1 MPPKFFK
8 KSKGASKSAGPL
20 STNVDTAKYLIIVES
35 PSKCTKIE
43 GFLGTEYC
51 CIASNGHIRV
61 PGGLKSIDTK
71 STFEPTFTM
80 IEEKKDHIDKMRMIL
95 SKFSKTD
102 ILLATDDDR
111 EGEAIAWHICQVFD
125 LPIESTPRI
134 LFHEVTKPALINA
147 VKPENRKTINM
158 DLVKAQ
164 HARQVLDIIVGYKI
178 SPFLWKYLYNNKSN
192 SLSAGRCQTPALRLV
207 YDNDVEIKTGKG
219 LEMRYKTI
227 GNFFTKSLPF
237 ELNHE
242 FADKDEVLDF
252 LEKTKTYKH
261 ELTIGSPKPAIK
273 APPKPLNTSR
283 LLQTASNV
291 LHLSPSHTMSL
302 CQKLYQNGHITYMR
316 TDSSQYSAQY
326 LEQVKQ
332 YILKK
337 WSKETYLPT
346 PEKWVA
352 LENRDNA
359 NPHEAIRVT
368 HLDISALESTEN
380 EDSKYL
386 SKLYHLIWKHSIES
400 CMADAKFNNICVQIS
415 GPDNYQYSRTI
426 EIPTFLGWR
435 KVAEKAE
442 DGNAVT
448 GMGPANELLY
458 LQTIGKTALYQT
470 IESTIVIRNKHSH
483 YTEASLIHEL
493 ENLGIGRPSTFAT
506 IIETIQERGYV
517 KRQDVEGIKMDCIE
531 YILHYENPEK
541 IIETVKPRTFGNEKN
556 KLVIQ
561 PTGILTIQFLLQH
574 FQPIFAY
581 EYTKQMEEQLDNIS
595 SGKELI
601 WSTICNNC
609 YQEIKDLS
617 KGVSSLVKQTYVIE
631 DGYEYIF
638 EKFGPVIKHTKDE
651 NTIEYLA
658 AKKNMNIDLER
669 LQRREYTLEDLI
681 EIACRLL
688 GKHKDVDVFIKSG
701 QYGIYVEWG
710 EQKESLKSLNK
721 SIEEITMEDVKS
733 IIDAPKKEMA
743 ILRQLTPEMSIRK
756 GKYGAY
762 VYYKRANMKAPQF
775 LNIKKFPEGFLTCE
789 TDTLVKWLQTTYNL
803 PDPIKIK

>member
-1 MPPKFFK
+1 MPPRFFR
-8 KSKGASKSAGPL
+8 KSKNASKSAGPL
-20 STNVDTAKYLIIVES
+20 STSIDSAKYLIIVES
-35 PSKCTKIE
+35 PSKCPKIE
-43 GFLGTEYC
+43 WFLGADYC

-71 STFEPTFTM
+71 STFEPTFT
-80 IEEKKDHIDKMRMIL
+80 IIDEKKDHIDKMRLII
-95 SKFSKTD
+95 SRFSKTD

-125 LPIESTPRI
+125 LPIETTHRI

-227 GNFFTKSLPF
+227 GNFFTKGLPF

-242 FADKDEVLDF
+242 FTEKEEVLDF
-252 LEKTKTYKH
+252 LEKTKTHKH
-261 ELTIGSPKPAIK
+261 ELSIGSPKPAVK

-291 LHLSPSHTMSL
+291 LHLSPAHTMSL

-316 TDSSQYSAQY
+316 TDSSQYSAPY
-326 LEQVKQ
+326 LEQVKL

-346 PEKWVA
+346 PEKWTA
-352 LENRDNA
+352 LENKDNA

-380 EDSKYL
+380 EDSKFL

-400 CMADAKFNNICVQIS
+400 CMADATFNAICVQIS
-415 GPDNYQYSRTI
+415 APDKRHYSRTL

-435 KVAEKAE
+435 KVAEKSDEA
-442 DGNAVT
+442 G
-448 GMGPANELLY
+448 GPGPANELLY

-470 IESTIVIRNKHSH
+470 IKSEIVVRNRHSH
-483 YTEASLIHEL
+483 YTEASLINEL

-517 KRQDVEGIKMDCIE
+517 KRQDVEGNKVDCIE
-531 YILHYENPEK
+531 YKLDYENPGQ
-541 IIETVKPRTFGNEKN
+541 IIETKNARTFGNEKN

-561 PTGILTIQFLLQH
+561 PTGILTVQFLIQH

-581 EYTKQMEEQLDNIS
+581 EYTKQMEEQLDAVS
-595 SGKELI
+595 SGKEPL
-601 WSTICNNC
+601 WSSICKNC
-609 YQEIKDLS
+609 YQEIKELS
-617 KGVSSLVKQTYVIE
+617 KAMSNLTKQSYVIE

-638 EKFGPVIKHTKDE
+638 EKFGPVIKHTIDE
-651 NTIEYLA
+651 TTIEYLV
-658 AKKNMNIDLER
+658 AKKDMNIDLEK

-681 EIACRLL
+681 EITCRPL
-688 GKHKDVDVFIKSG
+688 GKHKDIDVFIKSG

-721 SIEEITMEDVKS
+721 SIEEITMDDVKK
-733 IIDAPKKEMA
+733 IVDAPKKEMA
-743 ILRQLTPEMSIRK
+743 ILRQLTPDMSIRK
-756 GKYGAY
+756 GKFGAY
-762 VYYKRANMKAPQF
+762 VYYKRPTMKAPQF

-789 TDTLVKWLQTTYNL
+789 TETLVRWLQTTYNL
-803 PDPIKIK
+803 PTP